1 MGRPKLNDYTFYKFV
16 NINSEVKMYFVGST
30 ANLKARIDYYKR
42 NVNNPT
48 NSVYNNNLNTTIRF
62 YGGMNEFQ
70 VIPLGTS
77 KQITLPES
85 RIIEDTYRT
94 KLKDQ
99 LDNHTSNSTYNQSIN
114 V

>member
-16 NINSEVKMYFVGST
+16 NINSDVKMYFVGST

-42 NVNNPT
+42 NI
-48 NSVYNNNLNTTIRF
+48 NNLNSTIRK
-62 YGGMNEFQ
+62 YGGLKEFQ

-85 RIIEDTYRT
+85 RIIEDKYRT
-94 KLKDQ
+94 ALKLE
-99 LDNHTSNSTYNQSIN
+99 LDNTIQ
-114 V
+114 

>member
-1 MGRPKLNDYTFYKFV
+1 
-16 NINSEVKMYFVGST
+16 
-30 ANLKARIDYYKR
+30 
-42 NVNNPT
+42 
-48 NSVYNNNLNTTIRF
+48 
-62 YGGMNEFQ
+62 MNEFQ

-99 LDNHTSNSTYNQSIN
+99 LDNHMSNSTYNQSIN